1 MCTLTPHRELVC
13 LHFLVPSQPLDV
25 TKTRLQL
32 DKTGRYTGMIDCGRK
47 IVAQEGALS
56 LYK

>member
-1 MCTLTPHRELVC
+1 LR
-13 LHFLVPSQPLDV
+13 QPLDV

-32 DKTGRYTGMIDCGRK
+32 DKTGRYNGMIDCGRK
-47 IVAQEGALS
+47 IVAQEGTLS